1 MVMGTES
8 HPPEHFSKIV
18 SQISG
23 IGRDWFGGTILEHA
37 KFNRPYVEKG
47 KSLRDL
53 PPAQGAKAKRAIVVS
68 AGPSLHRLHSLET
81 IKNSDFD
88 GALVCVDGSYMK
100 AIRAGIIPDYLVS
113 LDPHPTRMVRW
124 YGDPDFEKNSA
135 HDDFFN
141 RQDLDVTF
149 RNNSIRENQK
159 NIELVNEYAPRIK
172 LILATSAPRNV
183 VERAHEAGFD
193 IYWWNP
199 LVDDPN
205 QPDSLTRQL
214 YQINKVPCMNTGG
227 QVGSA
232 AWNFTHSRLGIRD
245 IGMVG
250 MDMGYHIDTPYNM
263 TQTWYELLEHIQ
275 GQEDRLDDFFQR
287 VTFPLNGAQSY
298 IDPTYY
304 WYRRNL
310 LQMMEQVD
318 FTTYNCT
325 ESGTLFGP
333 GISCISLTDY
343 LKGRLH
349 G

>member
-1 MVMGTES
+1 MKTEGS
-8 HPPEHFSKIV
+8 TQGNFHNVV
-18 SQISG
+18 SEIG
-23 IGRDWFGGTILEHA
+23 DIGRDWHGNTITDHA
-37 KFNRPYVEKG
+37 EFNRPYCKKG
-47 KSLRDL
+47 KSIKQLEK
-53 PPAQGAKAKRAIVVS
+53 PEGPKADRAIVVS

-88 GALVCVDGSYMK
+88 GSIICVDGSYMK
-100 AIRAGIIPDYLVS
+100 ALRAGVIPDYVVS

-124 YGDPDFEKNSA
+124 YGDPNFEKNSKN
-135 HDDFFN
+135 DDFFN
-141 RQDLDVTF
+141 RQDLDITF
-149 RNNSIRENQK
+149 RNNSILENQK
-159 NIELVNEYAPRIK
+159 NIDLVNKYAPKIK
-172 LILATSAPRNV
+172 LILATSAPKNV

-205 QPDSLTRQL
+205 EPNSLTRKL
-214 YQINKVPCMNTGG
+214 YGLNPLPCINTGG

-232 AWNFTHSRLGIRD
+232 AWNFTTTRLKIQD

-263 TQTWYELLEHIQ
+263 TQTWYELVEHVK
-275 GQEDRLDDFFQR
+275 GREDDIEDYFQK
-287 VTFPLNGAQSY
+287 VVFPLNGTESY
-298 IDPTYY
+298 IDPTYF

-310 LQMMEQVD
+310 LEMMSQVD

-333 GISCISLTDY
+333 GIECVPLVDY
-343 LKGRLH
+343 LQGTIH